1 MGTADDD
8 AHTVLQ
14 ELLARSRSSSHGGRR
29 QLKEHLLSIRNT
41 LTSEAPAATA
51 VSALATDAASAEPA
65 ADDYAAMDAFS
76 RLVAEVRKLKRRL
89 AEAEGLAST
98 AVARA
103 GDGKE
108 EVATLVAE
116 IRSLRRREQAAAST
130 SISTEST
137 IEQLKAR
144 EKKLKTLLAKQ
155 RTILKEREKEL
166 LGERTQSAAARSQL
180 LARERS
186 VVSAAKVT
194 ELSAEVKARG
204 EALRVATDN
213 LEVLKAKWR
222 ADAAALKD
230 ARDDAET

>member
-144 EKKLKTLLAKQ
+144 EK
-155 RTILKEREKEL
+155 
-166 LGERTQSAAARSQL
+166 
-180 LARERS
+180 ARERS

>member
-1 MGTADDD
+1 M
-8 AHTVLQ
+8 
-14 ELLARSRSSSHGGRR
+14 
-29 QLKEHLLSIRNT
+29 
-41 LTSEAPAATA
+41 
-51 VSALATDAASAEPA
+51 
-65 ADDYAAMDAFS
+65 
-76 RLVAEVRKLKRRL
+76 
-89 AEAEGLAST
+89 
-98 AVARA
+98 ARA